1 MKDLV
6 LTNDNLFIET
16 NYDSVKKIHLSNI
29 DINTEIYSI
38 IYRCNNLEELTIR
51 NSNISNCLFDFT
63 TVKYLYLESCT
74 LEDLSLINS
83 CIKVENLY
91 LVDCGNI
98 DIKGIQVLK
107 SIKTLSLE
115 LCNVENYEYLITMD
129 NLEQLDICFTN
140 IIELSSFIELSNLKT
155 LMLDT
160 RIFENNYKLLKEY
173 NIDVLNEEGD
183 PYE

>member
-1 MKDLV
+1 MKDIV
-6 LTNDNLFIET
+6 LTNENLFIET
-16 NYDSVKKIHLSNI
+16 NYDSVKSIHLNNI
-29 DINTEIYSI
+29 DINSEIYTI
-38 IYRCNNLEELTIR
+38 IYRCNNLEELAIK
-51 NSNISNCLFDFT
+51 NSKINNCLYDFT
-63 TVKYLYLESCT
+63 KIKYLYLESCT

-91 LVDCGNI
+91 LIDCGTI
-98 DIKGIQVLK
+98 DIKLIQVVK

-115 LCNVENYEYLITMD
+115 LCNVENIEYLITID

-140 IIELSSFIELSNLKT
+140 IDDISSFIELPKLNT

-160 RIFENNYKLLKEY
+160 RIFENNYKLLKEC
-173 NIDVLNEEGD
+173 NIDILNEDGD